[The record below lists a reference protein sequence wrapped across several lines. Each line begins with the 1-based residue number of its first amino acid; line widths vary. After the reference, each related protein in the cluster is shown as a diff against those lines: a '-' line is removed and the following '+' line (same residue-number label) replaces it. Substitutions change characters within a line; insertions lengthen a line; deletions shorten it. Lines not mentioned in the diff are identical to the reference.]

1 MPLYLAHCGTF
12 SYETSLAQQLSP
24 NFGLA
29 GILRQCRGLLR
40 GSVLHSDLRHRRA
53 TARRRYRSPA
63 RGQRP
68 HRRRHRRH
76 HGARRGSTPFAS
88 AAGLSTSLPP
98 ARARPEHRKTTRG
111 ETYMLQT
118 TKEHCC
124 LSTQP
129 RPRGHARPQF
139 GCLSLASRAQYVAP
153 ATLQPVAL
161 YYYKIYIAGSSHQCK
176 KTLASGTVFVESSL
190 STLEDFPTL
199 KLSP

>member
-1 MPLYLAHCGTF
+1 MRRVWLNSFLLILVWPGSCGNAEASSVGPSCTA
-12 SYETSLAQQLSP
+12 TS
-24 NFGLA
+24 
-29 GILRQCRGLLR
+29 
-40 GSVLHSDLRHRRA
+40 A
-53 TARRRYRSPA
+53 TAAPCAARRLYRSPA

-68 HRRRHRRH
+68 HRRRRRRH

-129 RPRGHARPQF
+129 RPRAASVWLPFACFQSIVCSARHLTASCTILLQN
-139 GCLSLASRAQYVAP
+139 LHSREQSLVQEDLGFRHSLCRKQSFH
-153 ATLQPVAL
+153 TGRFSNSQIESLN
-161 YYYKIYIAGSSHQCK
+161 
-176 KTLASGTVFVESSL
+176 GTFSII
-190 STLEDFPTL
+190 
-199 KLSP
+199 

>member
-1 MPLYLAHCGTF
+1 MRRVWLSSFLLILVWPGSCGNAEASSVGPSCTA
-12 SYETSLAQQLSP
+12 TSATATVTVRLHE
-24 NFGLA
+24 
-29 GILRQCRGLLR
+29 
-40 GSVLHSDLRHRRA
+40 GSVPIAAATTVARA
-53 TARRRYRSPA
+53 EAVRLVPA
-63 RGQRP
+63 LQDCQPACRP
-68 HRRRHRRH
+68 
-76 HGARRGSTPFAS
+76 
-88 AAGLSTSLPP
+88 
-98 ARARPEHRKTTRG
+98 RARPEHRKTTRG

-129 RPRGHARPQF
+129 RPHGRARPQS
-139 GCLSLASRAQYVAP
+139 GCPSLASRAQYVAP